1 MIGKRRMCCPEG
13 QRITNITRHTA
24 DMANMAN
31 MVGDAL
37 AQGGST
43 SYK

>member
-1 MIGKRRMCCPEG
+1 MCCPEG
-13 QRITNITRHTA
+13 QRIAEMIA
-24 DMANMAN
+24 D

-43 SYK
+43 SYGRYLFECDRFRFV